1 MFLVVPIRKLT
12 KIDSFSD
19 EMNNLCSVS
28 QENSMKKISTVA
40 VAAILSTGLYTAP
53 AHSYDNV
60 AKAMCNYIVADHKS
74 RFRDQLRS
82 NKIKLKKVYKQIS
95 CNGHSLLRFA
105 MTNDADNVG
114 KFIVKRLPASLL
126 KKAESD
132 GVTVF
137 DWAKANG
144 KEASAI
150 AQAVKARAKL

>member
-1 MFLVVPIRKLT
+1 
-12 KIDSFSD
+12 
-19 EMNNLCSVS
+19 
-28 QENSMKKISTVA
+28 MKKLSLAIT
-40 VAAILSTGLYTAP
+40 AAIISGSIYSTP
-53 AHSYDNV
+53 AQANNV
-60 AKAMCNYIVADHKS
+60 AEAMCNYVVADHKS

-82 NKIKLKKVYKQIS
+82 NKIKLKKIYSQVT
-95 CNGHSLLRFA
+95 CNGQSLLRFA
-105 MTNDADNVG
+105 MTKDAENVG

-132 GVTVF
+132 GVTVY